1 MDSLV
6 IVNAYTDI
14 FTQAGTYGYTGN
26 LLNLLASVYLYR
38 CIYIYMYLY
47 ICGHVLLPLG
57 TSTPEITGNGTL
69 TYAVHYC

>member
-38 CIYIYMYLY
+38 CIYIYVFVYMWP
-47 ICGHVLLPLG
+47 CAAPLG
-57 TSTPEITGNGTL
+57 YIYT
-69 TYAVHYC
+69 